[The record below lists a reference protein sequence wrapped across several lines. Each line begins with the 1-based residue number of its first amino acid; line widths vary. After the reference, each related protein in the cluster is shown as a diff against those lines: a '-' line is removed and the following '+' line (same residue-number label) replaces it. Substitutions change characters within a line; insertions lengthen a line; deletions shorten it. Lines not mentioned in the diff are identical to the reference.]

1 VEGAGRRQTQISH
14 GNDKCGVSESRVLVM
29 EVVNELDELEG
40 ASVPSPYVS
49 GAGEGRRKSC
59 QEVVDAKG
67 VAELVSL

>member
-1 VEGAGRRQTQISH
+1 MGRRQTQILH
-14 GNDKCGVSESRVLVM
+14 GNDKCGVSESRVFVT
-29 EVVNELDELEG
+29 EVVNELDGLEG

-49 GAGEGRRKSC
+49 GAGEKWRKSR